1 MIRCD
6 QFIFDIFNNSGLQR
20 FWVGPK
26 CFGLDQTFWTLAKRQ
41 ILVLKKRRLHS
52 GHFLVSLPFWFFS
65 QMILFMLIFFSG
77 SFKCRTTMTAFISVS
92 SLLMLVKF
100 TSLKS
105 RKLTNITKETFIC
118 IMHTLKKKKQLAFLN
133 KNQDEYYFVHTVI
146 LEYFNLKE

>member
-1 MIRCD
+1 M
-6 QFIFDIFNNSGLQR
+6 
-20 FWVGPK
+20 
-26 CFGLDQTFWTLAKRQ
+26 FWTGQNFLD
-41 ILVLKKRRLHS
+41 IGKKANFSTEKTPVSRFNIYQLHS
-52 GHFLVSLPFWFFS
+52 GHFLESLPFWFFS

-77 SFKCRTTMTAFISVS
+77 SFKCRTTMTTFISVS
-92 SLLMLVKF
+92 SLLMLGKF

-118 IMHTLKKKKQLAFLN
+118 IMHTLKKMKQLAFLN